1 MAQKG
6 GDLLAA
12 GHKSYQYFS
21 LGSPIFFGLPFS
33 FRDNYEFMITGTYT
47 FHSPAGNLGQAKKEL
62 TARPGH
68 GNTAWH
74 GTPRR

>member
-33 FRDNYEFMITGTYT
+33 FRDNYEFMITGIAT
-47 FHSPAGNLGQAKKEL
+47 FHSPAGQAKKEL
-62 TARPGH
+62 IARPGH
-68 GNTAWH
+68 GNTALR

>member
-1 MAQKG
+1 MAQEG

-21 LGSPIFFGLPFS
+21 LGSPISFGLPFS
-33 FRDNYEFMITGTYT
+33 FRDNYEFMITGTTT
-47 FHSPAGNLGQAKKEL
+47 FHSPVGNPGQAKKEL
-62 TARPGH
+62 TGHPGR
-68 GNTAWH
+68 GNTVLP